1 MLIKLNI
8 GRAKNSGEFDLEK
21 VKTCSLYN
29 KSFKHSMS
37 LKFQNCA
44 EFMLAKQQKEE

>member
-29 KSFKHSMS
+29 KN
-37 LKFQNCA
+37 LLLQKFNN
-44 EFMLAKQQKEE
+44 MYTQQGRRNVF